1 MVKIKQLH
9 EADFPIVVDLSLS
22 IFKPKAGKN
31 DRYHNIRNWEEY
43 YKQKGVLLG
52 AFLNNEL
59 VGYLFCYEREP
70 YKGTLHCWMA
80 GVAEKYRKQGI
91 LKKLMSE
98 LTKVLKERGYKDF
111 TINTWPEK
119 FPAMYAYL
127 TKYDYEKYK
136 EEEKDWEGKRAVK
149 SFFRKNLEV

>member
-1 MVKIKQLH
+1 
-9 EADFPIVVDLSLS
+9 
-22 IFKPKAGKN
+22 
-31 DRYHNIRNWEEY
+31 
-43 YKQKGVLLG
+43 
-52 AFLNNEL
+52 
-59 VGYLFCYEREP
+59 
-70 YKGTLHCWMA
+70 MA